1 MRTLRIRQKRS
12 ASITTRSSVSNPP
25 KNGNPFLGDFLNN
38 SYFSY
43 LDLWYCMLMEKAD
56 KSQKKVGSENNTFD
70 IKFTERY
77 GKLNLD
83 QKKAVDTI
91 EGPVLVVAG
100 PGSGKT
106 EILSLRVANILKQTD
121 TAPGSILCLTF
132 TDSASVNMRERLA
145 GLIGKSAY
153 RVQIHTFHSFCTQVI
168 ARYPEYFFGSADFHP
183 ADDVTRLEILSDL
196 FREMQFSNPL
206 RSEHPDQG
214 YVFLRPALGSISDL
228 KRAGITPSEF
238 AQILEAN
245 REVISLVEPLLA
257 EYIPERVSKKEIG
270 KFEALHTKLLALK
283 CPKQPLP
290 HIRCLRTTL
299 AESLKVSL
307 ELAESLGST
316 TPLSEWK
323 KENISKDAEGL
334 PILKELERLPKM
346 LALAELYEKYQKAM
360 YDAGYFD
367 FDDMILEVIRAVEK
381 NELLSSELQESFQYI
396 LVDEFQDTNDAQ
408 MRLIL
413 GLTSALVHEDRP
425 NIMVVGDDDQ
435 AIYKFQGAEVANI
448 LSFTERFSRPEII
461 TLGTNYRSTKNI
473 LDVSEKVI
481 SQGTQSLRTL
491 LPQIQKRIVPGNL
504 HLPDGQVHM
513 KTLRTELHEYR
524 YIATEIE
531 RLVHSGVPAQNIAV
545 ISRKHSNLE
554 HLVPFLYERNIA
566 VSYEKRHDVLKDT
579 LIREIITLV
588 RFVGTIAR
596 GDTNVADEYLPQI
609 LSFSFWGIPRA
620 VVWEL
625 SLEANKH
632 GRNMWM
638 ETMLHFHDERV
649 RNIAEFLLNVG
660 VESQSLP
667 LERVLDILIGSRVV
681 AVVDTEY
688 EDDVFSE
695 SVQENGVMTSPFRR
709 YYFSSESFNTKKSE
723 YISFLSSLKV
733 FISALREYKQGKV
746 ISVTDCIAF
755 VDTHEKNNMEL
766 LDTSPFIS
774 GEQAVTLL
782 TSHKAKGL
790 EFDVVFVISATEDV
804 WSSRGMPDKLSFPKN
819 ITARPGADSR
829 DDKLR
834 LLYVALTR
842 AKHTLYIT
850 NHEVRTSGKASLPVE
865 FLTPFLLQFEKI
877 TAHSDDTAAH
887 PLETHVES
895 LTSKPYVSS
904 EIALL
909 KNVTSEYS
917 MSVTHLNNFLDVS
930 RGGPQVFLE
939 QNLLRFPQAK
949 TVSSVYGTAMH
960 STLQYVYAYVRKETV
975 LPTMENT
982 SQFFSKSIQAG
993 RLHPVDQGVQI
1004 ERGIKS
1010 LMLYMEK
1017 ESGNIDP
1024 QDKIETDFKHQGVVL
1039 GENESETLVHI
1050 TGKID
1055 KMHID
1060 GNHITVTD
1068 WKTGKAKMSWEGKQ
1082 AEEKIQLHNYKRQLL
1097 FYHIL
1102 LKNSK
1107 DFSDYSVPTGV
1118 LEFLEPVSGS
1128 FQKLSLAYDTG
1139 EIERLSRLIQV
1150 VYRKISLL
1158 DFPDITKYSPTVEGC
1173 IEFEEDL
1180 LEGKI

>member
-1 MRTLRIRQKRS
+1 
-12 ASITTRSSVSNPP
+12 
-25 KNGNPFLGDFLNN
+25 
-38 SYFSY
+38 
-43 LDLWYCMLMEKAD
+43 ME
-56 KSQKKVGSENNTFD
+56 KSQKSQKQAISGKNTFD
-70 IKFTERY
+70 TQFTERY
-77 GKLNLD
+77 AKLNPE

-106 EILSLRVANILKQTD
+106 EILSLRVAHILKQTD

-132 TDSASVNMRERLA
+132 TDSASVNMRERLS

-228 KRAGITPSEF
+228 KRAGITPDEF
-238 AQILEAN
+238 TQILESNAQ
-245 REVISLVEPLLA
+245 VISLVQPLLM
-257 EYIPERVSKKEIG
+257 EHIPERVSKKEIG
-270 KFEALHTKLLALK
+270 RFEELHKKLLALH
-283 CPKQPLP
+283 CPIQPLP
-290 HIRCLRTTL
+290 HIRCLRTTI

-307 ELAESLGST
+307 ELAESFEST

-323 KENISKDAEGL
+323 KENISKDTQGL
-334 PILKELERLPKM
+334 LILKELERLPKM
-346 LALAELYEKYQKAM
+346 RALAELYEKYQKAM

-413 GLTSALVHEDRP
+413 GLTSALVHEGRP

-461 TLGTNYRSTKNI
+461 TLATNYRSTKNI

-491 LPQIQKRIVPGNL
+491 LPHIKKRIVPGNVNL
-504 HLPDGQVHM
+504 SDGQVHM
-513 KTLRTELHEYR
+513 KTLQTELHEYQ
-524 YIATEIE
+524 YIATEIQ
-531 RLVHSGVPAQNIAV
+531 RLIQSGVPAQNIAV

-554 HLVPFLYERNIA
+554 HLVPFFYERNIA
-566 VSYEKRHDVLKDT
+566 VSYEKRHDVLKDI
-579 LIREIITLV
+579 LIREIVTLV

-596 GDTNVADEYLPQI
+596 GDTDVADEYLPEI
-609 LSFSFWGIPRA
+609 LSFPFWGIPRA
-620 VVWEL
+620 LVWEL
-625 SLEANKH
+625 SLEANRQ

-649 RNIAEFLLNVG
+649 RNIAQFLLDVG
-660 VESQSLP
+660 IQSQSLP

-695 SVQENGVMTSPFRR
+695 TTQENSSMTSPFRR
-709 YYFSSESFNTKKSE
+709 YYFSSESFNSTKSE
-723 YISFLSSLKV
+723 YISFLSSLKI
-733 FISALREYKQGKV
+733 FIGALREYKQGKV
-746 ISVTDCIAF
+746 ISVADCIAF

-766 LDTSPFIS
+766 LDTSPFVS

-804 WSSRGMPDKLSFPKN
+804 WSSRGVPDKLSFPKN

-850 NHEVRTSGKASLPVE
+850 NHESRTNGKATLPVE
-865 FLTPFLLQFEKI
+865 FLTPFLEQFEKLAI
-877 TAHSDDTAAH
+877 SSADNTTH
-887 PLETHVES
+887 PLEVHVES
-895 LTSKPYVSS
+895 LTSKPYVGS
-904 EIALL
+904 EISIL
-909 KNVTSEYS
+909 KNITSQYS

-960 STLQYVYAYVRKETV
+960 STLQYVYAYVRKETI
-975 LPTMENT
+975 LPTAENI
-982 SQFFSKSIQAG
+982 SRFFSKSIQAG
-993 RLHPVDQGVQI
+993 RLHPVDQAVQI
-1004 ERGIKS
+1004 ERGVMS
-1010 LMLYMEK
+1010 LMIYMEK
-1017 ESGNIDP
+1017 ESGNINP

-1039 GENESETLVHI
+1039 GENESEGLVHI

-1055 KMHID
+1055 KIHID
-1060 GNHITVTD
+1060 GNNITVTD

-1082 AEEKIQLHNYKRQLL
+1082 AEEKIQLYNYKRQLL

-1107 DFSDYSVPTGV
+1107 DFALYNVSAGM

-1128 FQKLSLAYDTG
+1128 FHKLTLAYDTV

-1150 VYRKISLL
+1150 VYKKICTL

-1173 IEFEEDL
+1173 IQFEEDL
-1180 LEGKI
+1180 LEEKI

>member
-1 MRTLRIRQKRS
+1 
-12 ASITTRSSVSNPP
+12 
-25 KNGNPFLGDFLNN
+25 
-38 SYFSY
+38 
-43 LDLWYCMLMEKAD
+43 MEKAE
-56 KSQKKVGSENNTFD
+56 KSQKKVSSENNTFD
-70 IKFTERY
+70 TKFTERY
-77 GKLNLD
+77 GKLNSD
-83 QKKAVDTI
+83 QKRAVDTI

-183 ADDVTRLEILSDL
+183 ADDVTRLEILSGL

-228 KRAGITPSEF
+228 KRAGITPPEF

-245 REVISLVEPLLA
+245 AQVTSLVGPLLA

-290 HIRCLRTTL
+290 HIRCLRATL

-307 ELAESLGST
+307 DSVDSTGST
-316 TPLSEWK
+316 TSLSEWK

-381 NELLSSELQESFQYI
+381 NELLSSELQESFQYV

-413 GLTSALVHEDRP
+413 GLTSALVHEGRP

-473 LDVSEKVI
+473 LDISEKVI

-491 LPQIQKRIVPGNL
+491 MPQIEKRIVAGNL
-504 HLPDGQVHM
+504 DLPDGQVHM
-513 KTLRTELHEYR
+513 KTLKTELHEYQ
-524 YIATEIE
+524 YIAGEVE
-531 RLVHSGVPAQNIAV
+531 RLVKSGVSAQSIAV

-554 HLVPFLYERNIA
+554 LLVPFFYEHNIA

-588 RFVGTIAR
+588 RFVGTITR
-596 GDTNVADEYLPQI
+596 GDTDVADEYLPEI
-609 LSFSFWGIPRA
+609 LSFPFWGIPRA
-620 VVWEL
+620 LVWEL
-625 SLEANKH
+625 SLEANRQ

-638 ETMLHFHDERV
+638 QTMLHFHDERIKK
-649 RNIAEFLLNVG
+649 IAEFLLDVG
-660 VESQSLP
+660 VRSQSLP
-667 LERVLDILIGSRVV
+667 LERVLDLLIGSRVV
-681 AVVDTEY
+681 AMASTEY
-688 EDDVFSE
+688 EDDPFFEPIEDGS
-695 SVQENGVMTSPFRR
+695 MTSPFRT
-709 YYFSSESFNTKKSE
+709 YYFGSEIFNTKKSE

-733 FISALREYKQGKV
+733 FIGALREYKQGKV
-746 ISVTDCIAF
+746 ISVADCIAF

-766 LDTSPFIS
+766 LDTSPFVS

-850 NHEVRTSGKASLPVE
+850 NHERRTNGKVSLPVE
-865 FLTPFLLQFEKI
+865 FLAPFSEQFEKI
-877 TAHSDDTAAH
+877 AMHSDEESIH

-895 LTSKPYVSS
+895 LTSKPYIGS

-909 KNVTSEYS
+909 KNITLQYS
-917 MSVTHLNNFLDVS
+917 MSVTHLNNFLDIS

-960 STLQYVYAYVRKETV
+960 STLQYIYAYLRKETV
-975 LPTMENT
+975 LPTMENI

-993 RLHPVDQGVQI
+993 RLHPVDQTVQI
-1004 ERGIKS
+1004 ERGVKS

-1024 QDKIETDFKHQGVVL
+1024 QDKIETDFKYQGVVL
-1039 GENESETLVHI
+1039 GEDELGVLVHI

-1060 GNHITVTD
+1060 GNCITVTD
-1068 WKTGKAKMSWEGKQ
+1068 WKTGKAKMNWEGKQ
-1082 AEEKIQLHNYKRQLL
+1082 AEEKIQLYNYKRQLL
-1097 FYHIL
+1097 FYYIL

-1107 DFSDYSVPTGV
+1107 DFGQYSIPSGT
-1118 LEFLEPVSGS
+1118 LEFLEPVSGV
-1128 FQKLSLAYDTG
+1128 FQKLTLAYDAV
-1139 EIERLSRLIQV
+1139 EVERLSRLVQV
-1150 VYRKISLL
+1150 VYKKICTL

-1180 LEGKI
+1180 LEGNI